1 MNALKTE
8 WCAICKQPVDTAS
21 WPSSDINSWRKG
33 ARVQPLIAKQ
43 ANQGMI
49 IFTLYCTSRKIHKEC
64 RHIYCNPQQIAKDT
78 NQDVT
83 NPNTSIVTGMR
94 VYLGQPRKGF
104 PLRPIASSAV
114 VQLSLERRERAR
126 MLFSQ
131 DCWIKGHA
139 QSYSNM
145 QCRAK

>member
-94 VYLGQPRKGF
+94 VYLYTVT
-104 PLRPIASSAV
+104 L
-114 VQLSLERRERAR
+114 
-126 MLFSQ
+126 SQ

-145 QCRAK
+145 QGRLQYHEIHMQKVQHRLPT